1 MMTQQSP
8 VFSLFRK
15 VIRHPLFGAAALAV
29 SLAAMLAFGLLGIGR
44 GDEGFFD
51 VRYPYIAAKCW
62 LAGLNPYDYK
72 VFQSVA
78 QANGLDR
85 IEVFAYPPQ
94 SFALGAL
101 LAPFSYAAAKG
112 IMTTLSLIALAA
124 LAFWGRR
131 LMALRQQAARV
142 NPARIAGWLIPAI
155 VVGNPF
161 TAHVLWTGQSSLIV
175 GAAVLTA
182 WQLLGSSALLAGV
195 LLGFA
200 SLKPQLVFLVMLWIC
215 LERRW
220 RVLLAFGLSLLL
232 FSAVP
237 LLQQGPLPV
246 LSDWWQATQ
255 AYQLEPSKA
264 MGLSYNT
271 NLKSLLLGLGLPA
284 PGLAVF
290 GLGAIALTGLL
301 WWLYRQGRLAHS
313 DVLGLLLPAQ
323 LLLLLGRDYDMVILL
338 PLLTSLWWQ
347 VRSAPLAQ
355 IVSFGL
361 MVLLF
366 VPHRLVEKLAPG
378 PLLYWRTGVLLGLT
392 LWLLVAAVRSR
403 PLDSSQLAPEPKAA
417 ARIP

>member
-1 MMTQQSP
+1 MIAEQSP
-8 VFSLFRK
+8 VSSLFRK
-15 VIRHPLFGAAALAV
+15 ITQHPLFGAAALAV
-29 SLAAMLAFGLLGIGR
+29 SLGAMLVFGLLGVGR
-44 GDEGFFD
+44 GGESFFD

-62 LAGLNPYDYK
+62 LAGLNPYDYA

-78 QANGLDR
+78 QANGLDQ

-94 SFALGAL
+94 SFVLGAL

-112 IMTTLSLIALAA
+112 IMATLSLIALAA

-131 LMALRQQAARV
+131 LLALRHQAARL
-142 NPARIAGWLIPAI
+142 NPARVAGWLIPAI

-175 GAAVLTA
+175 GAMVVTA

-195 LLGFA
+195 MLGFA

-237 LLQQGPLPV
+237 LLQQGALPA
-246 LSDWWQATQ
+246 LSDWWQSTQ
-255 AYQLEPSKA
+255 AYQLEPTKA

-271 NLKSLLLGLGLPA
+271 NLKSLLLGLGLAA

-290 GLGAIALTGLL
+290 GLGAIAFTGLL
-301 WWLYRQGRLAHS
+301 WWLHRQGRLEHS

-323 LLLLLGRDYDMVILL
+323 LLLLLGRDYDIVILL
-338 PLLTSLWWQ
+338 PLLTSLWWH
-347 VRSAPLAQ
+347 VRSVPLAQ
-355 IVSFGL
+355 IGSFGL

-378 PLLYWRTGVLLGLT
+378 PLLYWRTAVLLGLT
-392 LWLLVAAVRSR
+392 VWLLIAALRSR
-403 PLDSSQLAPEPKAA
+403 PLDSSQLAPDRKAA
-417 ARIP
+417 AQVP